1 MKSLGMLC
9 LLTVY
14 GMSFEYHLEPYTVTE
29 GVDCFFGL
37 YGDAT
42 ENNGGRVVNT
52 CYVES
57 SEGYVVIDSGP
68 TYQYAQQA
76 YDAMQEKNP
85 LPVKYVINTTAEE
98 LHVLGN
104 EFYQERGAKLIGP
117 EKYYELFNHDI
128 PSKISKNIFPNTRL
142 IPIDTYIK
150 GNKNIV
156 LGDTKIE
163 IKSFDK
169 KDGRHLVVYFPNKKT
184 VFVGEYVS
192 NKQAPHID
200 KSYSLDKWK
209 KVLNNIE
216 RLSWKHMISSHG
228 IKRGRMAMNSTKKYL
243 QYLTQKEKKPL
254 KKKKI
259 SPSSVKMLA
268 TKELLLKKPFIKK
281 PFIKKIN
288 VPNIHYTN
296 FDKAKREAK
305 KEHKYVMI
313 KVEASHCKPCIALN
327 QELANNNHI
336 KEMVNKHIKAVKI
349 NADYDTVPMGLTYM
363 GTPTVFLI
371 EPNEDRVLMQLEG
384 GLAVRELEESLGLF
398 LDDSFTKGVASL

>member
-29 GVDCFFGL
+29 GVNCFFGL

-117 EKYYELFNHDI
+117 EKYYALFNHDI

-169 KDGRHLVVYFPNKKT
+169 KDGKHLVVYFPNKKT

-192 NKQAPHID
+192 NKQAPHIN
-200 KSYSLDKWK
+200 KFYSLNTWK

-216 RLSWKHMISSHG
+216 SLSWKYMISSHG
-228 IKRGRMAMNSTKKYL
+228 TKRGRMAMNSTKKYL
-243 QYLTQKEKKPL
+243 EYLTHKEKKVL

-259 SPSSVKMLA
+259 SPSSIKMLA
-268 TKELLLKKPFIKK
+268 TKKLLLKKPFIKK
-281 PFIKKIN
+281 RE
-288 VPNIHYTN
+288 VPNIHYTS
-296 FDKAKREAK
+296 FDKAKKDAK
-305 KEHKYVMI
+305 REHKYVMI

-327 QELANNNHI
+327 QELENNNHI
-336 KEMVNKHIKAVKI
+336 KTMVNKHIKAVKI

-384 GLAVRELEESLGLF
+384 SLAVKELEESLGLF
-398 LDDSFTKGVASL
+398 LDDSFKKGVASL